1 MLGGNS
7 LGSDFR
13 PLLGTDEGTIDDKG
27 RILIGKKKRERLGDN
42 FVMAISETGCLAAYP
57 EGTFRKICEEVAA
70 TSSINLGR
78 LQYAR
83 LIMGTAEDELSFDT
97 QGRVVVPQK
106 LRDLGKLVDKV
117 VLVGAFD
124 KLEIWA
130 KTEWDKYNEDPD
142 SYGRQRIEAIS
153 KALQTMRS

>member
-1 MLGGNS
+1 MLEEGILS
-7 LGSDFR
+7 PDFK
-13 PLLGTDEGTIDDKG
+13 PLLGTDEATIDDKG

-57 EGTFRKICEEVAA
+57 EGTFRAMCAELAR
-70 TSSINLGR
+70 TSAINLGR

-83 LIMGTAEDELSFDT
+83 LVMGTADDDLSFDS

-106 LRDLGKLVDKV
+106 LRDLGRLVDKV

-124 KLEIWA
+124 KLEIWS
-130 KTEWDKYNEDPD
+130 KTEWERYNEDPD
-142 SYGRQRIEAIS
+142 VYGRRRLESIN
-153 KALQTMRS
+153 KALQLMKE

>member
-1 MLGGNS
+1 MPEGS
-7 LGSDFR
+7 TLGSDFK

-27 RILIGKKKRERLGDN
+27 RILVGKKKRERLGDN
-42 FVMAISETGCLAAYP
+42 FVMAYSATGCLAAYP
-57 EGTFRKICEEVAA
+57 EATFRKICDEVAA
-70 TSSINLGR
+70 TSNINMGR

-83 LIMGTAEDELSFDT
+83 LVMGTAEDELSFDS

-124 KLEIWA
+124 KLEIWS
-130 KTEWDKYNEDPD
+130 KPEWDKYNEDPD
-142 SYGRQRIEAIS
+142 SYGRQRIEAIT
-153 KALQTMRS
+153 KALDTMKS